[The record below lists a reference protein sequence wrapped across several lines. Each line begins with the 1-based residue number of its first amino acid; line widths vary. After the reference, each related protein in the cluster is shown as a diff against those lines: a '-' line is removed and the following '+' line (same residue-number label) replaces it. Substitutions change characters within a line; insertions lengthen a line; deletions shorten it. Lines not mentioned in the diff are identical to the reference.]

1 MKKININKTIIQ
13 FNVKIHNLEKID
25 NLLKQN

>member
-13 FNVKIHNLEKID
+13 FNVKIHYLEKID